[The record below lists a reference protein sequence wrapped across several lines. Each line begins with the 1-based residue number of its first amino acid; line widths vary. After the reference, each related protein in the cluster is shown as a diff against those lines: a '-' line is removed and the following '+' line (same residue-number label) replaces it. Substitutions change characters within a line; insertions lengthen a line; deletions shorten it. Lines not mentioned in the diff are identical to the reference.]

1 MAMHVFAYGTLMC
14 HDILSVAAGAIPPPS
29 EPAVLSGFSRHPVAG
44 EDYPGIRRCVD
55 ARVSGLLYRELD
67 VAAIA
72 RLDIFEGPQY
82 QRESVTVTL
91 ADGRRELAQVWVFRE
106 AFAHLLEDGDW
117 DFDTFVRERQER
129 FRGCYTGFQRR

>member
-1 MAMHVFAYGTLMC
+1 PHQGRSARPDGPALQGRRADAGRQVSRGPGRALLMAMHVFAYGTLMC

-55 ARVSGLLYRELD
+55 ARVSGLLYREFD

-91 ADGRRELAQVWVFRE
+91 ADGRRELAQ
-106 AFAHLLEDGDW
+106 
-117 DFDTFVRERQER
+117 
-129 FRGCYTGFQRR
+129 